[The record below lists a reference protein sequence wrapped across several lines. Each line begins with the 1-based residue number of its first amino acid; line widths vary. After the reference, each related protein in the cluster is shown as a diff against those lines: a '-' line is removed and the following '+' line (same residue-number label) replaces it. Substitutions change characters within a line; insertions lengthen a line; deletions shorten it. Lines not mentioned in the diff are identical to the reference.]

1 MTIKHLMKTGLFTGA
16 VFLSSCAYMQTH
28 KNIEETGREHTGYQL
43 NSEMQL
49 YRAGGDYYL
58 AVEQQ
63 RLRMHYPAIYDSIFL
78 IQNNEPEFIQIGN
91 DQTRVY
97 HKISA
102 GTATVLQRED
112 GYAELSVLSDELRNN
127 DTGWLKTLPAGA
139 QSCSIKADIAGTA
152 TTWAEPGSGT
162 EVSTSMQILST
173 LDEVIIDW
181 PGTILYNLA
190 IPVMA
195 PFVFFHEFLDE
206 K

>member
-28 KNIEETGREHTGYQL
+28 KNIEENSREHIGYQL
-43 NSEMQL
+43 NSGIQL

-78 IQNNEPEFIQIGN
+78 IRNNEPEFIKLG
-91 DQTRVY
+91 DEQTRVY
-97 HKISA
+97 RRIST

-112 GYAELSVLSDELRNN
+112 GYAELNVLSDELRSSNT
-127 DTGWLKTLPAGA
+127 DWLTSLPAGA
-139 QSCSIKADIAGTA
+139 RPCSIKADISGKEA
-152 TTWAEPGSGT
+152 TWLQPGSGT
-162 EVSTSMQILST
+162 EVSAGIRTLST
-173 LDEVIIDW
+173 LDEVFVDW
-181 PGTILYNLA
+181 PGTVLYNLA

-195 PFVFFHEFLDE
+195 PFVFFHEFLNE

>member
-1 MTIKHLMKTGLFTGA
+1 MTIKYLMKTGLFTGA

-28 KNIEETGREHTGYQL
+28 KNIEENSREHIGYQL
-43 NSEMQL
+43 DSEIKL

-58 AVEQQ
+58 AAEQR

-78 IQNNEPEFIQIGN
+78 IRNNEPEFIQLGN
-91 DQTRVY
+91 EQTMVY

-112 GYAELSVLSDELRNN
+112 GYAELSVLSDELRSS
-127 DTGWLKTLPAGA
+127 DTGWLTSLPAG
-139 QSCSIKADIAGTA
+139 SRPCSIKADITGKNAIWTQ
-152 TTWAEPGSGT
+152 PGSSPD
-162 EVSTSMQILST
+162 VSTGIRVLST
-173 LDEVIIDW
+173 IDKVFVDW
-181 PGTILYNLA
+181 PGTVLYNLA

-195 PFVFFHEFLDE
+195 PFVFFHEFLNE